1 MARSVVSIVSYEK
14 PFESVRRAVEL
25 CGGLAGLPRGG
36 RVFIKPNIVF
46 WTRATAFPKWGMITT
61 SRVVTDMVALL
72 REVGIDEI
80 TIGEGTVVMDPR
92 DTETQRHAYRS
103 LGYDRLRQRYGVKT
117 VNILQRPFRKVDL
130 GDGVT
135 LNFSVDALE
144 SDFIVDL
151 PVLKTHNQTVVSL
164 GIKNLKGLIDIPSR
178 KKCHSA
184 DSVRDLNFMVAR
196 LADRLPPVF
205 TLMDGIYTLERGPAF
220 DGRVRRSNL
229 LVASADILAGDL
241 VGARI
246 LGYDPAQVPYL
257 VHAAANHGRT
267 PDLSGIEIVGRPLEE
282 VSARHEYDFAWGQN
296 ARGESLPLPLVKSGL
311 AGISYPK
318 YDLSMCTYCS
328 LLNGV
333 ILSAIR
339 AAWKDEPWEDV
350 EVLTGK
356 RMAPTPAKKK
366 TILLGK
372 CMSRLN
378 RNHPDIREEIA
389 IRGCPPKIDDIIA
402 ALHRAGIP
410 VAPEVL
416 KNYEQMPGFFLRR
429 YEGKPEFEEA
439 FFQVR

>member
-1 MARSVVSIVSYEK
+1 MTRPVVSIVSYEK
-14 PFESVRRAVEL
+14 PFESVRRAVER
-25 CGGLAGLPRGG
+25 CDGLAGLRRGD

-61 SRVVTDMVALL
+61 SRVVEDMVALL
-72 REVGIDEI
+72 RDSGIEDI

-103 LGYDRLRQRYGVKT
+103 LGYGRLHDRYGVKT
-117 VNILQRPFRKVDL
+117 VEVLQRPFRKVEL
-130 GDGVT
+130 GGGVS

-184 DSVRDLNFMVAR
+184 DPVRDLNFMVAR

-205 TLMDGIYTLERGPAF
+205 ALLDGIYTLERGPAF

-229 LVASADILAGDL
+229 LVASADVLAGDL
-241 VGARI
+241 VGARV
-246 LGYDPAQVPYL
+246 LGYNAARVPYL
-257 VHAAANHGRT
+257 VHAAENRGK
-267 PDLSGIEIVGRPLEE
+267 PLDLSWIEVVGHAVEA
-282 VSARHEYDFAWGQN
+282 VSAVHEYDFTWAEN
-296 ARGESLPLPLVKSGL
+296 DRGETMPLPLARNGL
-311 AGISYPK
+311 RGISYPK
-318 YDLSMCTYCS
+318 YDLSLCTYCS
-328 LLNGV
+328 FLNGV

-339 AAWKDEPWEDV
+339 AAWKNEPWEDV

-356 RMAPTPAKKK
+356 RMTPTPGKRK

-378 RNHPDIREEIA
+378 RNHPDINEEIA
-389 IRGCPPKIDDIIA
+389 IRGCPPKIDNIIA

-410 VAPEVL
+410 ADRSILE
-416 KNYEQMPGFFLRR
+416 NYEQFPGMFLRR

-439 FFQVR
+439 LFQVR

>member
-1 MARSVVSIVSYEK
+1 MAKPVVSVVSYEE
-14 PFESVRRAVEL
+14 PFESVRRAVER
-25 CGGLAGLPRGG
+25 CGGLSGLRPGD

-61 SRVVTDMVALL
+61 SRVVQDMVTLL
-72 REVGIDEI
+72 RDHGIEDI
-80 TIGEGTVVMDPR
+80 TIGEGAVVMDPR
-92 DTETQRHAYRS
+92 DTQTQRHAYRS
-103 LGYDRLRQRYGVKT
+103 LGYDILGERYGVKT
-117 VNILQRPFRKVDL
+117 VNVLERPFRKVDL
-130 GDGVT
+130 GDGVS
-135 LNFSVDALE
+135 LNFSVDALD

-184 DSVRDLNFMVAR
+184 DPVRDLNFMVAR

-205 TLMDGIYTLERGPAF
+205 TLQDGIYTLERGPAF

-241 VGARI
+241 VGAKL
-246 LGYDPAQVPYL
+246 LGYDPSRVPYL
-257 VHAAANHGRT
+257 VHAAENHGR
-267 PDLSGIEIVGRPLEE
+267 PLDLSWIKVVGHAIEA
-282 VSARHEYDFAWGQN
+282 VSAAHEYDFAWAEN
-296 ARGESLPLPLVKSGL
+296 NRGEAMPLPLAKSGL
-311 AGISYPK
+311 QGISYPK
-318 YDLSMCTYCS
+318 YDLSLCTYCS
-328 LLNGV
+328 FLNGV

-339 AAWKDEPWEDV
+339 AAWKNEPWGDV

-356 RMAPTPAKKK
+356 RMRPTPGKRK

-378 RNHPDIREEIA
+378 RNHPDITEEIP
-389 IRGCPPKIDDIIA
+389 IRGCPPGIDNIID

-410 VAPEVL
+410 VDRSILE
-416 KNYEQMPGFFLRR
+416 NYEQLPGMFLRR
-429 YEGKPEFEEA
+429 YEGQPEFDEI
-439 FFQVR
+439 FFHVQ